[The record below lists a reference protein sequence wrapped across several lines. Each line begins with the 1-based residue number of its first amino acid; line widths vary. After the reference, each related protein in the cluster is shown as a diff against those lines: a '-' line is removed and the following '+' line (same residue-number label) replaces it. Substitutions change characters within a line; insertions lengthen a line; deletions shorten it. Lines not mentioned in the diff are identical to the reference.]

1 MKSRQY
7 FVSLELQRKVNV
19 ECYHFANK
27 STPLNINLPHPQ
39 YCVQY
44 NTTSW
49 TLYHSSQRDMMF
61 TTSSLPPLAP
71 RMQL

>member
-7 FVSLELQRKVNV
+7 FVSLELQRS
-19 ECYHFANK
+19 ECLHFANK
-27 STPLNINLPHPQ
+27 STPLNITSHIHNIA
-39 YCVQY
+39 Y

-49 TLYHSSQRDMMF
+49 TPYHSSQRDMMF